1 MAGNPKPMVAAKQE
15 KIEIRDYVPEPTARM
30 FHADHNDVR
39 GIMGPVGS
47 GKTVACCMEAW
58 SRISEQPPGRDN
70 VRRSRWAFIRN
81 TYGEL
86 LSTTM
91 KTWQEWIPDQLCH
104 ITMSAPITGRMNFW
118 LPDRTRVQAEIIF
131 LAVDRP
137 EDTRKLKSLELTGVF
152 LNEASELHEEVKT
165 VAFSR
170 TGRYPAKIDGGGKC
184 WSGMIMDTNPPP
196 DDHWWHEL
204 AEVKKPLNHTFYRQ
218 PPAVLPVYSKNPNEP
233 PSYVP
238 NEGQVKG
245 IPPAENV
252 RWQGLGYEY
261 WLRQT
266 HGADPEWVKVYC
278 MGEYGSIVRG
288 KPVYPEYSDAAHY
301 SREPLDV
308 YRGLPL
314 IIGWDF
320 GLTPACAFLQAT
332 PKGTVQVIDECV
344 STDMEL
350 RRFVEEIV
358 NPKIRTEYYGIPII
372 SVGDPAGDARSQTD
386 GRTCMNILAECGI
399 PTVPAS
405 TNNPI
410 ARRDA
415 VKYYLTRM
423 VDGGP
428 AFKLGP
434 KCPTL
439 RKAFQGEYQF
449 KEMRIGGVYGRKRY
463 HEIAEKNFFSHISDA
478 LQYGFLQIR
487 EGLKASDPG
496 SLRND
501 TYREVKGVD
510 LGAWI

>member
-1 MAGNPKPMVAAKQE
+1 MALPRVAASSE
-15 KIEIRDYVPEPTARM
+15 KIEIRDYAAEPTAKL
-30 FHADHNDVR
+30 FHADNSDVR

-58 SRISEQPPGRDN
+58 RRIIDQPPGLDN

-91 KTWQEWIPDQLCH
+91 KTWQDWVPEELCN
-104 ITMSAPITGRMNFW
+104 IRMSAPITGKLNFW
-118 LPDRTRVQAEIIF
+118 LPDKTRVQAEIIF

-152 LNEASELHEEVKT
+152 LNEASELNEEVRT

-170 TGRYPAKIDGGGKC
+170 TGRYPAVIAGQKGQKY
-184 WSGMIMDTNPPP
+184 WTGMIMDTNPPP
-196 DDHWWHEL
+196 DDHWWYEL
-204 AEVKKPLNHTFYRQ
+204 AENKKPINHTFYRQ
-218 PPAVLPVYSKNPNEP
+218 PPAILPVFPKDPADGIR
-233 PSYVP
+233 YVA
-238 NEGQVKG
+238 NTGQVKG
-245 IPPAENV
+245 IPAAENV
-252 RWQGLGYEY
+252 QWHPLGYDY

-266 HGADPEWVKVYC
+266 HGCDPEWAKVYL

-288 KPVYPEYSDAAHY
+288 RPVYPEYTDAAHF
-301 SREPLDV
+301 SREPIDA

-320 GLTPACAFLQAT
+320 GLTPACAFVQVT

-344 STDMEL
+344 SEDMEL
-350 RRFVEEIV
+350 RRFVEEV
-358 NPKIRTEYYGIPII
+358 VGPKIRTKYAGIPLI

-399 PTVPAS
+399 QTVPAS

-415 VKYYLTRM
+415 VKFYLTRM
-423 VDGGP
+423 VEGRP
-428 AFKLGP
+428 AFVIGP
-434 KCPTL
+434 NCVVL

-449 KEMRIGGVYGRKRY
+449 RQMQTGGVYGRKRY
-463 HEIAEKNFFSHISDA
+463 HEVADKNFFSHVSDA
-478 LQYGFLQIR
+478 LQYAFVQIR
-487 EGLKASDPG
+487 DGLQPAESPLLTDRSRRNVVTSDI
-496 SLRND
+496 
-501 TYREVKGVD
+501 
-510 LGAWI
+510 GAWI